1 MRMTRKI
8 GAAAASLMMLCTA
21 APLLPVTAAVDGVE
35 MTAGIT
41 LNGDTITAVG
51 ENVTVEGS
59 IATIT
64 ASGSY
69 EISGTLNAGQ
79 IRVAVP
85 DEVAD
90 PETVKLYLNGVSIT
104 GATDAAIYV
113 VNAENTSLNL
123 VAGTENF
130 LYDGTT
136 YTETTAVIYAKDD
149 ITIKGDGA
157 LTITAATQQGVHC
170 NNDLK
175 INGGDI
181 RVDTALEDALRGKTS
196 VEVNGGFLNINSEG
210 DGIKSTQGDV
220 FITGGVHE
228 IKAGNDAVQGET
240 SLTVSG
246 GELLANG
253 DRSLTCATAAVT
265 ITGGKVLATATD
277 NQPAAVTATQP
288 VMMLNFA
295 EEQVKDQI
303 INVYDAG
310 VVDADIVLLSMKPDK
325 KFSYMLIS
333 TPEMTADGLYAVT
346 MADVYLTYGAAATDI
361 NFPMTDSLTAFDT
374 VASSGVEFTPTI
386 TEEGKMGDVNCDGYV
401 KINDVIL
408 MGRFIAEDRTLEIP
422 EAGYTRMDMNGDGIT
437 DTADV
442 TMLLGSIAGIAS

>member
-1 MRMTRKI
+1 MRIIRKVC
-8 GAAAASLMMLCTA
+8 AAATSLGLLCVA
-21 APLLPVTAAVDGVE
+21 APILPVTAAVDGVE
-35 MTAGIT
+35 MTAVIT
-41 LNGDTITAVG
+41 LNGDTIIAEG

-90 PETVKLYLNGVSIT
+90 PETVKLYLNGASIT

-130 LYDGTT
+130 LYDGAT

-149 ITIKGDGA
+149 MTIKGEGA

-181 RVDTALEDALRGKTS
+181 RVDTAFADALRGKTS
-196 VEVNGGFLNINSEG
+196 VEVNGGSLNINSEG

-220 FITGGVHE
+220 LITGGVHE

-240 SLTVSG
+240 SLTISG

-253 DRSLTCATAAVT
+253 DRGLTCATAAVT

-277 NQPAAVTATQP
+277 FQPAAINATQP
-288 VMMLNFA
+288 VMTLNFA
-295 EEQVKDQI
+295 AEQLKDQTV
-303 INVYDAG
+303 NVYDAG
-310 VVDADIVLLSMKPDK
+310 VVDADIMLLSMKPDK

-333 TPEMTADGLYAVT
+333 APEMTADGMYAVT
-346 MADVYLTYGAAATDI
+346 MDDVYLTYGAEATDI
-361 NFPMTDSLTAFDT
+361 NFTMTDSLTAFDA
-374 VASSGVEFTPTI
+374 VASSGIVFTPTI
-386 TEEGKMGDVNCDGYV
+386 VDDGKMGDVNCDGYV

-408 MGRFIAEDRTLEIP
+408 MGRFIAEDLSLEIP
-422 EAGYTRMDMNGDGIT
+422 EAGYTRMDISGDGVT
-437 DTADV
+437 DSADV
-442 TMLLGSIAGIAS
+442 TMLLSIIAGITQ